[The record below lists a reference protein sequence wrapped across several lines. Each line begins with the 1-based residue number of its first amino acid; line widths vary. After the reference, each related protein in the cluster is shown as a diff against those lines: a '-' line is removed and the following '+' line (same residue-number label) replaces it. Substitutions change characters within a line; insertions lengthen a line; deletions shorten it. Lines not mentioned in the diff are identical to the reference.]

1 MAFFAK
7 EGRVQEF
14 CKGTERN
21 ELMVHER
28 LYDFFKIPLVVKSKQ
43 ELGTDELP
51 SLSCK
56 DSSVAPLPQCGG
68 DQHGKLVVAQPDV
81 GAR

>member
-1 MAFFAK
+1 MPERAELQTYNAKYFAR
-7 EGRVQEF
+7 GRRDMSDY
-14 CKGTERN
+14 KN
-21 ELMVHER
+21 L
-28 LYDFFKIPLVVKSKQ
+28 FKTPLVVKSKQ
-43 ELGTDELP
+43 ELVTEELP

-68 DQHGKLVVAQPDV
+68 DQLGKLVAQPDF

>member
-1 MAFFAK
+1 MIIRIFI
-7 EGRVQEF
+7 
-14 CKGTERN
+14 
-21 ELMVHER
+21 
-28 LYDFFKIPLVVKSKQ
+28 IPFVVKSKQ

-68 DQHGKLVVAQPDV
+68 DQHGKLVVAQHQRNITQQCAGKLVVAQPDF